1 MNIYIVAAARRPEA
15 KAAVQWR
22 ATAAIHYAEKLFK
35 RKPGF
40 RRSAGNAVIYNS
52 NSLEK
57 CWDVPTFMESAH
69 ATYSFSQPP
78 VPVAH
83 HATNSNYSSSVIDL
97 VDLER
102 RDELLPNYAGT
113 RMGNDGSITGWTDS
127 LGMARAF
134 CVKNEDMVAVSN
146 HIGALSFFLESAPE
160 MNDRSWGLNAV
171 FAWFGGHETTLK
183 GITSLPAGSE
193 IACDAF
199 GEVSMRTYSN
209 HQEIFGAR
217 PDGPDFSKAV
227 EELEVV
233 SANINTMATRV
244 PKVYLSGGQDSRMSA
259 GAWLASGA
267 PAKVVTFGTLP
278 REASTAHELMELWRE
293 TQPAN
298 ADSVTHETI
307 IPAPGDTVMPLD
319 DRVMSAFE
327 LWDGDTASNMVS
339 RDVPRNAAPRQLAV
353 GGFGGELMHGY
364 FYQREGLLEQVR
376 SMSDPAD
383 RLRKAFP
390 GHSAQGEWVEP
401 AHEVIQESAERARQ
415 LGHTGPSL
423 LDLFYLQEKY
433 RRWPNSRQN
442 SHGIVPLAA
451 PSFLRLCYDLTPEQ
465 RLAKTAQREVA
476 DRAVPGWG
484 EIPYYKGTPQEQA
497 THVGKHRMRLWH
509 RNPEELQE
517 VISARRHW
525 PKFFREERID
535 TFYEMVQDDR
545 ALSSHEAWFY
555 RCIIAEKFPAHVEK
569 LRRAI
574 REGLEHLSD
583 TEVRIFWSNRA
594 SE

>member
-1 MNIYIVAAARRPEA
+1 MNIYIVAAARRPKA

-22 ATAAIHYAEKLFK
+22 ATAAIQYVEKLFQ
-35 RKPGF
+35 REPGL
-40 RRSAGNAVIYNS
+40 RRSTRNSVIYNS
-52 NSLEK
+52 NSLK
-57 CWDVPTFMESAH
+57 NCWNVPPYIESAS

-78 VPVAH
+78 VPVTH
-83 HATNSNYSSSVIDL
+83 QATTSSYSSSVIDSIE
-97 VDLER
+97 LER
-102 RDELLPNYAGT
+102 KDGLLPNYAGT
-113 RMGNDGSITGWTDS
+113 RMRSDGSITAWTDS

-134 CVKNEDMVAVSN
+134 YVENENMVAVSN
-146 HIGALSFFLESAPE
+146 HIGALTFFLDSAPE
-160 MNDRSWGLNAV
+160 MNDKSWGINAV
-171 FAWFGGHETTLK
+171 FAWFGGHETTIK
-183 GITSLPAGSE
+183 GITSLPAGTE

-199 GEVSMRTYSN
+199 GDISMRTYSN
-209 HQEIFGAR
+209 HQELFGTR
-217 PDGPDFSKAV
+217 PQGPDFSRAV
-227 EELEVV
+227 DELEVV
-233 SANINTMATRV
+233 SANINSMATRV

-267 PAKVVTFGTLP
+267 PAKVITFGTLP
-278 REASTAHELMELWRE
+278 REASTADELVKLWRE
-293 TQPAN
+293 SRPEN
-298 ADSVTHETI
+298 INSVTHETI
-307 IPAPGDTVMPLD
+307 IPTPSDTVTSLD
-319 DRVMSAFE
+319 ERVMAAFE
-327 LWDGDTASNMVS
+327 LWDGDTSSNMVS
-339 RDVPRNAAPRQLAV
+339 RDIARNTAPSQLAV

-364 FYQREGLLEQVR
+364 FYQREGVLEQVR
-376 SMSDPAD
+376 AMSDPAD

-390 GHSAQGEWVEP
+390 GHTAQAEWVEP
-401 AHEVIQESAERARQ
+401 ALEIIDESAEQARR
-415 LGHTGPSL
+415 LGHAGPSL

-451 PSFLRLCYDLTPEQ
+451 PSFIRLCYDLTPEQ

-484 EIPYYKGTPQEQA
+484 SIPYYKGTAQEQA

-517 VISARRHW
+517 VIRSRRHW
-525 PKFFREERID
+525 PKFFRGARID
-535 TFYEMVQDDR
+535 TFYEMVQEDR

-574 REGLEHLSD
+574 REGLERLSHA
-583 TEVRIFWSNRA
+583 EVRDFWSSAA